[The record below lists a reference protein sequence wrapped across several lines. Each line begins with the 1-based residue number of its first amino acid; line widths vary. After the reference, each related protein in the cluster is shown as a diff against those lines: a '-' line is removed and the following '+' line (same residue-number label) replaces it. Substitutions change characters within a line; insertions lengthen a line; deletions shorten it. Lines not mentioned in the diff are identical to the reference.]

1 MVKQEEV
8 FQKFV
13 EDIATAQQLNARSE
27 DIEEAKRW
35 IYKGGQAP
43 LGEKIKSS
51 VPEGF
56 RILIAELE
64 GSSRLPNSRKELG
77 EFFKGL
83 IEYID
88 KIPSVK
94 LNLAFFPG
102 EEFLNKLTDW
112 LENQLGKKAVVDV
125 SVDERIIAGAMIE
138 YAGEYR
144 DYSFASK
151 LDEVLK
157 KEVGSL

>member
-8 FQKFV
+8 FKKFV

-35 IYKGGQAP
+35 IYKGGKAP

-56 RILIAELE
+56 RSLIAELE
-64 GSSRLPNSRKELG
+64 RSSRLPNSRKELG

-112 LENQLGKKAVVDV
+112 LENQ
-125 SVDERIIAGAMIE
+125 
-138 YAGEYR
+138 
-144 DYSFASK
+144 
-151 LDEVLK
+151 
-157 KEVGSL
+157 